1 MLHLT
6 ERVFHLLLQDSEL
19 PVKVDAA
26 MGLQF
31 LVKFQELCECDGRG
45 REALGRCSWWRGGEC
60 GLGGG
65 RCGGG
70 GRDGSVEWKSGDNVR
85 AGWYNSRRGR
95 LSAKG
100 RFV

>member
-45 REALGRCSWWRGGEC
+45 GKVWENAVGGLVGVSVSVRGGEC
-60 GLGGG
+60 GFGGVRCVGGG
-65 RCGGG
+65 RERWVGGVK
-70 GRDGSVEWKSGDNVR
+70 SVVTM
-85 AGWYNSRRGR
+85 
-95 LSAKG
+95 
-100 RFV
+100 